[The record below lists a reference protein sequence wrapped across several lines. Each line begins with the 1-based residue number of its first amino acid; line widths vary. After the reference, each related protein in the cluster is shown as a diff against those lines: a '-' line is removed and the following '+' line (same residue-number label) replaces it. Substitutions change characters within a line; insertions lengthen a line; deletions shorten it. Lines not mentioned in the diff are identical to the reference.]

1 MPMKILPD
9 EYPAYYNIYVE
20 LVGDGDVL
28 DVLGAGSTALQNL
41 LKSLTEEETDRSYAF
56 GKWTI
61 KEIVGHLLDTERIFT
76 ARALRIARG
85 EKQHLANFDQEV
97 YVKHGK
103 FFQRR
108 SDDLVQEL
116 LLLRAADLMLFRSF
130 DDVDLMQRGY
140 VSDYEV
146 TVKGILYILAGHE
159 LHHINSIQTLYLPVI
174 KKS

>member
-1 MPMKILPD
+1 MKILAD
-9 EYPAYYNIYVE
+9 EYPEYYKIYVDLIGE
-20 LVGDGDVL
+20 GDIL
-28 DVLGAGSTALQNL
+28 DVLGAGTTALQSL
-41 LKSLTEEETDRSYAF
+41 LKNLSDEEADKSYAF

-85 EKQHLANFDQEV
+85 EKQHLANFDQED

-103 FFQRR
+103 FFQRKL
-108 SDDLVQEL
+108 DDMTQEL

-130 DDVDLMQRGY
+130 DDVDMMQRGY